1 MLAYQSTVQYVQQ
14 WVDDQNE
21 MGNPTMLISV
31 SDHETGGLALGRQ
44 LGEEYPEY
52 LWCVFFACSLAQT
65 AAYVRDPPPRAP
77 RRYPDALAN
86 ATHSTP
92 YLGDRLASEYP
103 SATRDWVI
111 SELFEKGLGITDA
124 TSEEVDRVWQ
134 QRQDAYRAN
143 RALADAVR
151 SPLRA
156 PACESRT
163 HYGRLSQISR
173 RAQVGW
179 STAGHSGVDVNLYAF
194 GCVQR
199 PSSL

>member
-1 MLAYQSTVQYVQQ
+1 MAYQSTAQYVQQ

-44 LGEEYPEY
+44 LGVEYPEY
-52 LWCVFFACSLAQT
+52 LWCVSFARSLAQA
-65 AAYVRDPPPRAP
+65 AAYVRHWPPRAP

-92 YLGDRLASEYP
+92 YLGDRLVSEYP
-103 SATRDWVI
+103 SATRDWVV

-124 TSEEVDRVWQ
+124 TSGEVDRVWQ

-143 RALADAVR
+143 LALADAVR
-151 SPLRA
+151 FPLRA
-156 PACESRT
+156 STCEPRT
-163 HYGRLSQISR
+163 DYARLSQISR

-199 PSSL
+199 LSSL